1 MEEIAFAFFIADEV
15 DAIEIPLL
23 LHEDGYDEENHRR
36 NVPKIP
42 HFVENVVHLYSPSEF
57 QSHFR
62 LSRGHVEVCRQTK
75 HHVRHM
81 LSPSPMKIHVS
92 MFLLYDNYFFF
103 LFLMQDLINTLD
115 PFYMNKQQTKV
126 HLTNSI
132 LASLWTL
139 SNQES
144 YRGVA
149 DRFNITKST
158 VSTHLHEFCSL
169 VITHLSHYISWPRG
183 QALHISQLEFET
195 AGFPKTV
202 CAVDGCHIP
211 IVKPHCENPVAYINR
226 KQFYSVILTG
236 FCDSQRRFC
245 HVSVGHP
252 GSWHDSRAFRLSEVG
267 RLLKEDPHSLVPEG
281 MHIIG
286 DSAYPLSLQLMK
298 PYRDNGHLTVRQR
311 RFNRKLNS
319 ARVVI
324 EHAFGILKSKF
335 RRLRCLHMKK
345 VKNISSAV
353 TACCILHNICLKSS
367 DQIEED
373 QQADVM
379 EDDPYPPEAHIHND
393 ASHRDAICG
402 RL

>member
-15 DAIEIPLL
+15 DAIEIPLF

-36 NVPKIP
+36 NVPTIP

-62 LSRGHVEVCRQTK
+62 LSRGHVEDV
-75 HHVRHM
+75 
-81 LSPSPMKIHVS
+81 
-92 MFLLYDNYFFF
+92 
-103 LFLMQDLINTLD
+103 INTLG
-115 PFYMNKQQTKV
+115 PFYMNTQQTKV
-126 HLTNSI
+126 PLTNSI

-158 VSTHLHEFCSL
+158 VSTHLHDFCSL

-211 IVKPHCENPVAYINR
+211 MVKPHCENPVAYINR
-226 KQFYSVILTG
+226 KQLYSVILTG

-252 GSWHDSRAFRLSEVG
+252 GS
-267 RLLKEDPHSLVPEG
+267 
-281 MHIIG
+281 
-286 DSAYPLSLQLMK
+286 
-298 PYRDNGHLTVRQR
+298 
-311 RFNRKLNS
+311 
-319 ARVVI
+319 
-324 EHAFGILKSKF
+324 
-335 RRLRCLHMKK
+335 
-345 VKNISSAV
+345 
-353 TACCILHNICLKSS
+353 
-367 DQIEED
+367 
-373 QQADVM
+373 
-379 EDDPYPPEAHIHND
+379 
-393 ASHRDAICG
+393 
-402 RL
+402 